1 MVRESLRG
9 NTGHTRRRKARKP
22 REFAS
27 VEHLSL
33 EAVAAFV
40 DGELTPLAMH
50 RARVHLVHS
59 ECLKNCVDTETIRV
73 STELKARLTSIAF
86 SCPAGPD
93 AEEATTKH
101 PETFLGK
108 VDLIYRAVR
117 RSAGK

>member
-1 MVRESLRG
+1 M
-9 NTGHTRRRKARKP
+9 
-22 REFAS
+22 
-27 VEHLSL
+27 
-33 EAVAAFV
+33 

-50 RARVHLVHS
+50 RARVHLVHCEECRAEVAQQRRAS

>member
-50 RARVHLVHS
+50 RARVHLVHCEECRAEVAQQRRAS
-59 ECLKNCVDTETIRV
+59 EC
-73 STELKARLTSIAF
+73 
-86 SCPAGPD
+86 
-93 AEEATTKH
+93 
-101 PETFLGK
+101 
-108 VDLIYRAVR
+108 
-117 RSAGK
+117 